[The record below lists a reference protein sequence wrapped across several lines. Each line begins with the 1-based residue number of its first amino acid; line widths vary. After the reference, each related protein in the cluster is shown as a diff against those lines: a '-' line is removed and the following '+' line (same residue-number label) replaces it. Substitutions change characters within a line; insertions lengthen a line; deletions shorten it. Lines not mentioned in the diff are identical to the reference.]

1 MFFPGTFRF
10 SSSVADLRPGF
21 DVVCFCVIICKCVD
35 LSFALF
41 LLLPLP
47 QFYLRL
53 SSSYVKL
60 AAMFY
65 VLDSFLIF
73 YVLVYLSYRSHV
85 IGGYCDW
92 TGDLPARRAAAVY
105 GRRVN
110 ANFARKFLFSEKR
123 NKLFHAERAILHDTE
138 LLRYLL
144 EFLVALEA

>member
-92 TGDLPARRAAAVY
+92 TGDLPARSSGSTGDALMQILPL
-105 GRRVN
+105 N
-110 ANFARKFLFSEKR
+110 SCFLKKETNCSML
-123 NKLFHAERAILHDTE
+123 NVQYCMILN
-138 LLRYLL
+138 YCSIYWS
-144 EFLVALEA
+144 F